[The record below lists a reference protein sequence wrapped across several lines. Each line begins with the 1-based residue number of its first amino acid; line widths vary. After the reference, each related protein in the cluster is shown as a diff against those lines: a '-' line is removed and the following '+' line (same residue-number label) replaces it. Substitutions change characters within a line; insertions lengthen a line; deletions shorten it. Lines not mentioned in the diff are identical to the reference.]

1 MEMLSSFHCWVWCQL
16 WAYPVAVQSL
26 SRFLPFVMP
35 WIIAHKAPLSI
46 EFPRQEYWSGLSFSS
61 PEESSWPSDG
71 TCVSCIAG
79 RFFTTEPQRMSGLII
94 YHIYDHMSLIIM
106 LRYVPFIPTLCRIFF
121 INGCW
126 ILSKHLVYSYWVH
139 DFYYLR
145 FLSLIDLCIL
155 NLHCIPGIN
164 LTWSWCTMLLWYH
177 FANILLSILHLCS
190 SVILACI
197 FLFVCDIFGY
207 WLHRMCSEAFLGL
220 QCFGIVWELTQ
231 TIGVNSSLNV

>member
-155 NLHCIPGIN
+155 NLPCIPGIN

-177 FANILLSILHLCS
+177 FANILLSIFA
-190 SVILACI
+190 SVLISDPGLYLPFCVWYLWILASQNV
-197 FLFVCDIFGY
+197 FRSFPWFAMFWNSVRTNSNY
-207 WLHRMCSEAFLGL
+207 WC
-220 QCFGIVWELTQ
+220 
-231 TIGVNSSLNV
+231 